1 MNPNDKAMVR
11 CPVVNDLKN
20 FMLAPPLFQEQ
31 LQLYVEYADHPS
43 V

>member
-20 FMLAPPLFQEQ
+20 FMPTPPLFQEP
-31 LQLYVEYADHPS
+31 LPLYVEYADHPS